1 MALTKITKTGIGND
15 AIDNADKIA
24 DDVISEEHIDVT
36 AVTGHSEL
44 SAAADDNDV
53 LLVFDTSANAIKK
66 IQRSNVALQTPTF
79 SSVSP
84 SNLLTGDGTGNHTIV
99 VTGTKFDATATFKLR
114 TDGGYVNNSYHRI
127 FYMAFAEQTG
137 RTEFNLIAN
146 AR

>member
-53 LLVFDTSANAIKK
+53 LLVFDTSASAIKK
-66 IQRSNVALQTPTF
+66 IQRSNLVLQAPTF
-79 SSVSP
+79 TSISP
-84 SNLLTGDGTGNHTIV
+84 SNALTGDGTGNHTFTI
-99 VTGTKFDATATFKLR
+99 TGTKYDL
-114 TDGGYVNNSYHRI
+114 S
-127 FYMAFAEQTG
+127 
-137 RTEFNLIAN
+137 LIHI
-146 AR
+146 